1 MRRRKNEV
9 EVVAETVERTV
20 KTIERE
26 TDKVVKPLQRTLFKR
41 FPVTAVLLVAFGF
54 SATTTAGQLL
64 FMKVPYFIENPFVLL
79 CIGLG
84 VLVLLGKLHQKLG

>member
-1 MRRRKNEV
+1 MKKRKNEV

-26 TDKVVKPLQRTLFKR
+26 TDRVVKPIQRTLFRR

-64 FMKVPYFIENPFVLL
+64 FMKVPYFLEHPFVLL

-84 VLVLLGKLHQKLG
+84 ILITLGKLHQKLG